1 MADFNE
7 ALETAS
13 NTILKRDLSDDE
25 RVEFLELGATL
36 GMESVKDY
44 LYMLMIF
51 KRNEDRLNTRF
62 DEMGALEK
70 KIHDT
75 LESSI
80 TKILDE
86 GACNI
91 GRDMGNSI
99 SKEAK
104 KVLGA
109 NEKFHF
115 LRGQAWMICLMTFLM
130 TVTYCLGTANFFRPD
145 GDFTFLKIVLS
156 LPVGGVALVC
166 VSAFSLMWAWDRWEW
181 VKEYPSYKAALVL
194 QVLVLLAILRYLF

>member
-70 KIHDT
+70 RIHDT
-75 LESSI
+75 LES
-80 TKILDE
+80 E
-86 GACNI
+86 
-91 GRDMGNSI
+91 
-99 SKEAK
+99 
-104 KVLGA
+104 
-109 NEKFHF
+109 
-115 LRGQAWMICLMTFLM
+115 
-130 TVTYCLGTANFFRPD
+130 
-145 GDFTFLKIVLS
+145 
-156 LPVGGVALVC
+156 LPRV
-166 VSAFSLMWAWDRWEW
+166 
-181 VKEYPSYKAALVL
+181 
-194 QVLVLLAILRYLF
+194 